1 MIYIIIMIMQAN
13 EKNKENNFA
22 SLALCPLTVQIR
34 KLVMESEFSQTYSL
48 VLSINP
54 ELTVLAFNERQRELL
69 SEGYQCY
76 GVFTEEDRLIA
87 MCGFW
92 VRHRFCYGKALHIDN
107 IVTATDMRHRG
118 IASLLIKRIIAEAK
132 INDCKVV
139 ALDTYIDNK
148 RAQQFYLK
156 NNLQIAGLHFTH
168 TL

>member
-1 MIYIIIMIMQAN
+1 MQAN
-13 EKNKENNFA
+13 EKDKIVDNKFA
-22 SLALCPLTVQIR
+22 STAFCPLTVQIR
-34 KLVMESEFSQTYSL
+34 KLAMDSEFKQTYSL

-54 ELTVLAFNERQRELL
+54 ELTLLAFDERQKQLL
-69 SEGYQCY
+69 AEGYQCY
-76 GVFTEEDRLIA
+76 GVFTDDSKLIA

-92 VRHRFCYGKALHIDN
+92 IRHRFCYGKALHIDN

-132 INDCKVV
+132 LNDCKVV

-156 NNLQIAGLHFTH
+156 NDLQISGLHFTH